1 MWILILGLVL
11 FIGTHS
17 VRVYAGGWRARMIDR
32 LGGNAWKGL
41 YALVSVIGFALIVWG
56 FSLARH
62 HPVQLYAPPAGLRH
76 LNALFTLAAFV
87 LIAAAY
93 VRRNRIKAVIG
104 HPMLAG
110 VKLWALGHLLATG
123 MLRDVVLFGSFLLW
137 AIVVFA
143 VSRRRDRAAGVSYPA
158 GNLSGDVITVIIGAI
173 AWAVFAFWL
182 HALWIGVSP
191 FA

>member
-1 MWILILGLVL
+1 MWILIVGLVL

-17 VRVYAGGWRARMIDR
+17 LRVYADGWRLRMINR
-32 LGGNAWKGL
+32 LGRAAWKGVYGL
-41 YALVSVIGFALIVWG
+41 ASIAGFVLIIWGFAL
-56 FSLARH
+56 ARH
-62 HPVQLYAPPAGLRH
+62 QPTQLYAPPDWLRH

-93 VRRNRIKAVIG
+93 VPRNRLKSMLG

-110 VKLWALGHLLATG
+110 VKLWAFGHLLASG
-123 MLRDVVLFGSFLLW
+123 MLRDVVLFGSFLAW

-143 VSRRRDRAAGVSYPA
+143 VSRRRDRVTGVSYPP
-158 GNLSGDVITVIIGAI
+158 GTLVGDVITVLAAVI

-182 HALWIGVSP
+182 HARLIGVNP
-191 FA
+191 FT